1 MSTEPAIPALLRGL
15 VDDAALF
22 PPGNAPMPVAVAE
35 HRRHRAAPY
44 AEFVGPLLCPAGRW
58 EELTGYLTGEPLD
71 IGLIGD
77 AGPEHLLDTA
87 RRALADPRV
96 RLVQLECPAA
106 AGPVAARDT
115 GLLLDTVGDEAVHLF
130 VELPRGEGW
139 LDAVGAL
146 AELPTRH
153 FVGAKLRTGGSA
165 AAAFPT
171 DDELAAFVTRAMA
184 ADHPFK
190 LTAGLHRAVRH
201 TDPATGFEHHG
212 YLNVLAAVGLGWS
225 ARPPF
230 GGVRDAIAERSAA
243 PLVAVARQLAGQPAE
258 ASESRTWFWS
268 YGSCSVAEPLADLVE
283 LGLLDRGL
291 LAHLPVRDGSKP
303 GESA

>member
-44 AEFVGPLLCPAGRW
+44 SEFVGPLLCPAGRW
-58 EELTGYLTGEPLD
+58 DELTGYLADEPLD
-71 IGLIGD
+71 VGLIGD
-77 AGPEHLLDTA
+77 AGAEHLVATA
-87 RRALADPRV
+87 RRALAEPRV
-96 RLVQLECPAA
+96 RLVQLECPAGV
-106 AGPVAARDT
+106 GPVAARDT
-115 GLLLDTVGDEAVHLF
+115 GLLLDSVGDETVHLF

-153 FVGAKLRTGGSA
+153 FVGAKLRTGGTT

-190 LTAGLHRAVRH
+190 LTAGLHRALRH

-212 YLNVLAAVGLGWS
+212 YLNVLAAVCLGWLD
-225 ARPPF
+225 RPPLR
-230 GGVRDAIAERSAA
+230 GVPEAIAERSAA
-243 PLVAVARQLAGQPAE
+243 PLVAVARRMADQPGE

-268 YGSCSVAEPLADLVE
+268 YGSCSVAEPLTDLVE

-291 LAHLPVRDGSKP
+291 LAHLPVRK
-303 GESA
+303 ESA